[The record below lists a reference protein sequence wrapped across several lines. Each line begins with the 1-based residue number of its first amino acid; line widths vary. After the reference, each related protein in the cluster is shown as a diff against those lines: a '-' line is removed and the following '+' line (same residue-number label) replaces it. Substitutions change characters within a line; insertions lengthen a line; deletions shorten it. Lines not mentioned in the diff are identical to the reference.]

1 VISDY
6 IYTFLITGGAGFI
19 GSEFVRYK
27 LKNSNDKI
35 IVLDILTY
43 AGNLDNLKDYLNE
56 NNIILPLKQE
66 TILNV
71 KRIFEDKETKVK
83 IENLN
88 EDFERIKLKTEGYK
102 VNFVKLSDLKDVI
115 QDLLQKERLIFV
127 IGNIMDRE
135 VTDILFSLSDIVVH
149 YAAETHVDRSI
160 INADAFIKTDVY
172 GTYVLLESL
181 RKNKNVW
188 KFVHISTD
196 EVYGSAPEG
205 VSFKETDPINPRN
218 PYSASKA
225 AADRL
230 CSAYYNTYKIP
241 VIIIRPSNNFGPYQ
255 YPEKLIPLMTI
266 NALNDEPLPVYGDG
280 RQKRD
285 WLYVEDCARGVD
297 LVIEKGKIGEVYNIS
312 GRNERE
318 NIEIVKMILKIL
330 NKPESLI
337 KFVKDRPGH
346 DKRYSVDDSKIRELG
361 LGDRE
366 WGLGIRDLGLEEKIE
381 RTVKWYVENEWW
393 WRKVREKDRE
403 YNEFIKKWY
412 GKR

>member
-1 VISDY
+1 MNTS
-6 IYTFLITGGAGFI
+6 YTLLVTGGAGFM

-56 NNIILPLKQE
+56 DNIIFPLEQE

-102 VNFVKLSDLKDVI
+102 VNFVKLSDLKDVV
-115 QDLLQKERLIFV
+115 QDLLQEERLIFV

-135 VTDILFSLSDIVVH
+135 VTDILFSLSDVIVH

-160 INADAFIKTDVY
+160 IKADAFIKTDVY
-172 GTYVLLESL
+172 GIYVLLESL

-188 KFVHISTD
+188 KFIHISTD
-196 EVYGSAPEG
+196 EVYGPAPEG
-205 VSFKETDPINPRN
+205 VSFKETDPINPKN

-230 CSAYYNTYKIP
+230 CSAYYNTYKVP

-266 NALNDEPLPVYGDG
+266 NALNNKPLPVYGDG

-297 LVIEKGKIGEVYNIS
+297 LVIEKGEIGEVYNIS

-330 NKPESLI
+330 GKPESLI

-346 DKRYSVDDSKIRELG
+346 DRRYSIDDSKIRELG
-361 LGDRE
+361 LGVGDSELGVRG
-366 WGLGIRDLGLEEKIE
+366 WGLEDRIE

-393 WRKVREKDRE
+393 WRKVRESDRE
-403 YNEFIKKWY
+403 YKEFVKKWY
-412 GKR
+412 CKR